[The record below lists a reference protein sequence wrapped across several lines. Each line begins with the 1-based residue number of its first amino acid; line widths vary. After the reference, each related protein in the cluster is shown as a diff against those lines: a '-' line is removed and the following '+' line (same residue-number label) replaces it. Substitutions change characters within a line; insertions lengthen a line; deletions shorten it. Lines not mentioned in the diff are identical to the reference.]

1 MAEFLCR
8 NWKSSICFERN
19 LTPRSEMF
27 VSQSKLKRTLTFDS
41 VHRFLFKNFSFDQ
54 SSVNFQFS
62 FPFFCLKERKS
73 FIPHFNGKFPALD
86 RSMCFF
92 SPKTP
97 LLTKVQWISMQDVAQ
112 IGFFFFFTK
121 KKILFIAGFRGK
133 FPAADFWTKLDTSC
147 LDYTF
152 NFLFFSSTSTSFE
165 RSRLHRVLRNCGS
178 ADRGT
183 SENSVNM
190 QICSCW
196 ALGEIEWFAWKW
208 TFPFSVFKM
217 LGLVLNKHKLTPLKW
232 LFFGIV

>member
-1 MAEFLCR
+1 MFWKKLNTQIR
-8 NWKSSICFERN
+8 NVCLAIQIKKNSHFRFRSPFSFQKLLFWPKFSQFSIFF
-19 LTPRSEMF
+19 SF
-27 VSQSKLKRTLTFDS
+27 
-41 VHRFLFKNFSFDQ
+41 FLFKGKKVVYTSFQ
-54 SSVNFQFS
+54 R
-62 FPFFCLKERKS
+62 E
-73 FIPHFNGKFPALD
+73 IPCSRPLHV
-86 RSMCFF
+86 FF

-97 LLTKVQWISMQDVAQ
+97 LLTKVQWINMQDVAQ
-112 IGFFFFFTK
+112 IGFFLFYK
-121 KKILFIAGFRGK
+121 EKILFTAGFRGK
-133 FPAADFWTKLDTSC
+133 FPTADFWTKLDNSC

-232 LFFGIV
+232 LFFCIA

>member
-1 MAEFLCR
+1 M
-8 NWKSSICFERN
+8 
-19 LTPRSEMF
+19 
-27 VSQSKLKRTLTFDS
+27 
-41 VHRFLFKNFSFDQ
+41 
-54 SSVNFQFS
+54 
-62 FPFFCLKERKS
+62 
-73 FIPHFNGKFPALD
+73 
-86 RSMCFF
+86 FF

-112 IGFFFFFTK
+112 IGFFFTK
-121 KKILFIAGFRGK
+121 KKSYLQLVSMGNSLLQTWKG
-133 FPAADFWTKLDTSC
+133 LDTSC

-152 NFLFFSSTSTSFE
+152 HFLFFSSISTSFE
-165 RSRLHRVLRNCGS
+165 RIRLHRVLRNCGS

-232 LFFGIV
+232 LFFCIVWIVWDDFGKLSSVLVRLLSPLHDPS